1 MVKSCRWTYEWN
13 KSVTDLLSKLL
24 GYKSE
29 KSYVETRQS
38 QILRI
43 GWYWKAFLPELSKR
57 RVSMMTIIGA
67 SVYHGRNQSMIAI
80 RNLTKLCETWKILL
94 MLLQNTT
101 WWGKLPWS
109 SSKSFTFITAT
120 SLLMAHLIIE
130 ACWYA
135 VVCQSLVLNYQG
147 LYISYFA
154 PHGTFHEEF
163 GTIECQHFSQN
174 LRVLLC
180 SYHRYEC

>member
-1 MVKSCRWTYEWN
+1 MSISVKKCSFMVKSCRWTYEWN

-109 SSKSFTFITAT
+109 SSKVLH
-120 SLLMAHLIIE
+120 SLP
-130 ACWYA
+130 
-135 VVCQSLVLNYQG
+135 Q
-147 LYISYFA
+147 
-154 PHGTFHEEF
+154 
-163 GTIECQHFSQN
+163 
-174 LRVLLC
+174 LLC
-180 SYHRYEC
+180 WWLIWL

>member
-1 MVKSCRWTYEWN
+1 MSISVKKCSFMVKSCRWTYEWN

-101 WWGKLPWS
+101 WWGKLPLHLVEQDLLRKVFLWFYI
-109 SSKSFTFITAT
+109 KKGLGVVVMHLD
-120 SLLMAHLIIE
+120 SLP
-130 ACWYA
+130 
-135 VVCQSLVLNYQG
+135 Q
-147 LYISYFA
+147 
-154 PHGTFHEEF
+154 
-163 GTIECQHFSQN
+163 
-174 LRVLLC
+174 LLC
-180 SYHRYEC
+180 WWLIWL